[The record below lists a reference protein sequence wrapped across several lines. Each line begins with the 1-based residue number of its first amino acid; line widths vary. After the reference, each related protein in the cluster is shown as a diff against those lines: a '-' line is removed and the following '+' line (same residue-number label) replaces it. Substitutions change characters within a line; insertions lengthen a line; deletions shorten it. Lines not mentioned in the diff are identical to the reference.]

1 MLRKLS
7 VWAVLFAQSA
17 FAQLAVESQNA
28 VQLSGISE
36 AKTIGNAVF
45 VASDA
50 TVAKLPVILITAT
63 TDAANITFEASDQSR
78 LPVEF
83 QQLTPNIIAVRS
95 AGKTWVDVTAI
106 DFAKNIYARKLL
118 VVELG
123 DAPDPPPDP
132 PVPDNEIDNTYGV
145 GKIAY
150 EEAPA
155 DSCEK
160 VAATYRQAADFLF
173 GRPTAKTVE
182 QCIDWLDA
190 EITLVTNASTDWRAW
205 QLEIG
210 VAMMES
216 QRQRQGFTRDDWYA
230 SFIEIAKA
238 LEARK

>member
-1 MLRKLS
+1 VLRKLS
-7 VWAVLFAQSA
+7 IWAVLFAQSA

-36 AKTIGNAVF
+36 AQTIGNAVF

-50 TVAKLPVILITAT
+50 TVAKLPVIL
-63 TDAANITFEASDQSR
+63 
-78 LPVEF
+78 
-83 QQLTPNIIAVRS
+83 QLTPHIIAVRS
-95 AGKTWVDVTAI
+95 LGKTWVDVTAI
-106 DFAKNIYARKLL
+106 DFEKNIYARKLL

-132 PVPDNEIDNTYGV
+132 PVPDDEIDNTYGV

-150 EEAPA
+150 EEAPS

-216 QRQRQGFTRDDWYA
+216 QRQRQGFTRDDWHA

>member
-1 MLRKLS
+1 MIYRIICLWLLLTS
-7 VWAVLFAQSA
+7 TA
-17 FAQLAVESQNA
+17 FAQLTVNSRQAI
-28 VQLSGISE
+28 QLSGIVE
-36 AKTIGNAVF
+36 AEKIGSAVF
-45 VASDA
+45 VASET

-83 QQLTPNIIAVRS
+83 EQLTPNIIAVRS

-106 DFAKNIYARKLL
+106 DFEKNIYARKLL

-150 EEAPA
+150 EQAPA

-238 LEARK
+238 LEAKK

>member
-7 VWAVLFAQSA
+7 IWAVLFAQSA

-83 QQLTPNIIAVRS
+83 EQLTPNIIAVRS
-95 AGKTWVDVTAI
+95 SGKTWVDVTAI

-132 PVPDNEIDNTYGV
+132 
-145 GKIAY
+145 
-150 EEAPA
+150 
-155 DSCEK
+155 
-160 VAATYRQAADFLF
+160 QF
-173 GRPTAKTVE
+173 PT
-182 QCIDWLDA
+182 
-190 EITLVTNASTDWRAW
+190 
-205 QLEIG
+205 
-210 VAMMES
+210 
-216 QRQRQGFTRDDWYA
+216 TR
-230 SFIEIAKA
+230 
-238 LEARK
+238 